1 MIDGNHPLEIS
12 LSIDADKTP
21 VDRHDIFLQAS
32 KEYPRKQIATILK
45 HYLPDRIVSVWNT
58 QLFANQLDQEIGLLS
73 KIFR

>member
-21 VDRHDIFLQAS
+21 AGRHDIFLEAS